1 SKIAEELGYAADAKS
16 FRELSDTIKQNFNRK
31 FFNPETAL
39 YGTEE
44 TYQTYQLL
52 ALIGDVVP
60 NGYREKVFQT
70 IVDDIKMRDDHLN
83 TGIIGTKYLWPVLV
97 QGGENELAY
106 SVATQTT
113 WPSFGYWIE
122 NNSTTLLEKWSGEN
136 SHNHQMFGSI
146 TEYFYKF
153 LAGIQSP
160 MEGKTAKAYRQIHI
174 EPHVPQ
180 ELDFV
185 NASLETVS
193 GKVVSNWKKEAGG
206 AFAHEITIP
215 ANTTATIVLPL
226 LDIENV
232 MVFEGNEKI
241 WENNSF
247 VESVSG
253 IQDVTRV
260 NDRLVVKIGSGNYR
274 FRVE

>member
-1 SKIAEELGYAADAKS
+1 
-16 FRELSDTIKQNFNRK
+16 
-31 FFNPETAL
+31 L
-39 YGTEE
+39 YGTDE

-52 ALIGDVVP
+52 ALVGNVVP
-60 NGYREKVFQT
+60 EGYREKVFQT
-70 IVDDIKMRDDHLN
+70 IVDDIKKRDDHLN

-97 QGGENELAY
+97 EGGENELAY

-113 WPSFGYWIE
+113 WPSFGYWIK

-160 MEGKTAKAYRQIHI
+160 MEGNTGKGYRQIHI

-180 ELDFV
+180 ELNFV
-185 NASLETVS
+185 NASVETVS
-193 GKVVSNWKKEAGG
+193 GEVVSNWKKEAGL
-206 AFAHEITIP
+206 FVHEVGVP
-215 ANTTATIVLPL
+215 ANTTATVVLPVS
-226 LDIENV
+226 DVERAT
-232 MVFEGNEKI
+232 VFEDNEKI
-241 WENNSF
+241 WENNAF
-247 VESVSG
+247 LEGVSG
-253 IQDVTRV
+253 IHDVTRE
-260 NDRLVVKIGSGNYR
+260 NNRLVVKTGSGKYR